1 MKKLVNTPFKK
12 SFVLTTVIMF
22 LGLGTAFAKS
32 ETEDKKPKNSS
43 TKALVEKA
51 LLQVST
57 DSLKND
63 QTTTKSVSDSTV
75 VKSKQSAPAS
85 YNILFQVIY
94 RNSFSEIFE
103 ENK

>member
-12 SFVLTTVIMF
+12 SFVLTTAIMF

-43 TKALVEKA
+43 AKAIVEKA

-57 DSLKND
+57 DSLKST
-63 QTTTKSVSDSTV
+63 QKVESVADSAT
-75 VKSKQSAPAS
+75 VKSKHSAPAS